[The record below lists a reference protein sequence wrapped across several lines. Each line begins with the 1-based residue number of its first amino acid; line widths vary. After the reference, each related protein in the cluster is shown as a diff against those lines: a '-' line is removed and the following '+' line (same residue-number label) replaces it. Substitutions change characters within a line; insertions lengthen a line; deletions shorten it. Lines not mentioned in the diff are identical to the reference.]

1 MTTYAGFLRGI
12 NVGGKNVIKMTDLKH
27 TLQSLGL
34 SKVQTY
40 IQSGN
45 VLFQSGEGEKKL
57 RGKIETTIQT
67 AFGFPVVVILRT
79 LEDLKQII
87 AECPFPS
94 EDVALAQASNEFQC
108 LYVALLDRAP
118 LSEELS
124 QVNVYQSEA
133 DQYRTIGR
141 DIFILV
147 HHSIRDSKL
156 AANLDKLTIPITL
169 RNWKTISKLV
179 DLAKS

>member
-12 NVGGKNVIKMTDLKH
+12 NVGGKNVIKMADLKNK
-27 TLQSLGL
+27 LQSLGL

-45 VLFQSGEGEKKL
+45 VLFQSDEGEKSL
-57 RGKIETTIQT
+57 REKIETTIQT

-94 EDVALAQASNEFQC
+94 EDVTLAQSSNEFQC
-108 LYVALLDRAP
+108 LYVALLDRTP

-124 QVNVYQSEA
+124 RVNVYQSEA
-133 DQYRTIGR
+133 DQYRAIGR

-147 HHSIRDSKL
+147 HHSISDSKL
-156 AANLDKLTIPITL
+156 AANLDNLAIPMTL